1 METLELL
8 GDELDGDRVM
18 AWMLFPNEQDL
29 RRAYIF
35 RKTVINSYIKERIH
49 SDQVNVSV
57 WVLQSMLDGPSRCEL
72 INRAEEATR
81 QGTVAGDL
89 LALIYEMHLRDVKEP
104 SFNKAIKNYIKFALG
119 RCYGDGEELKY
130 SKKTLRDYF
139 GNFEPVAHLW
149 AALRLNREPH
159 RYTSSKNNIFHSP
172 EELHAML
179 GVAKAVGEF
188 ATNFTPK
195 RTKPPKPV
203 IDIDTLIKIP
213 DGIPARRLSFK
224 HTARES

>member
-18 AWMLFPNEQDL
+18 AWMLFPKEQDL
-29 RRAYIF
+29 RRVYIF
-35 RKTVINSYIKERIH
+35 RETVINSYIQESTP
-49 SDQVNVSV
+49 SDQVNVPV
-57 WVLQSMLDGPSRCEL
+57 WVLQSMLDGPSWGEL
-72 INRAEEATR
+72 RNRAVEATK

-89 LALIYEMHLRDVKEP
+89 LKLIYEMHLRGAEEP
-104 SFNKAIKNYIKFALG
+104 SFGKAIDEYKQFAQ
-119 RCYGDGEELKY
+119 RRRYGDIKVLKR
-130 SKKTLRDYF
+130 SEASLRRYF
-139 GNFEPVAHLW
+139 DSFESVAHLW
-149 AALRLNREPH
+149 AALRLNQGLYP
-159 RYTSSKNNIFHSP
+159 YTPAKTDVFHSR

-203 IDIDTLIKIP
+203 IDIDTLVKIP
-213 DGIPARRLSFK
+213 NEIPARRLSFK